1 MASTDTLF
9 YSNLHLHYGSIHEL
23 ISDEG
28 AFTNVPDSW
37 NIIVTDVEKSTQAVQ
52 AGKQQLVNLAATGS
66 IVACLNISREKG
78 IEIPFFFGGDGSTL
92 IVPDEILN
100 ECLFA
105 LNLHQERC
113 SISFDF
119 FLRVGYRK
127 VGEMTDKEAS
137 LKILKYKRNDLH
149 LMPVILGNALQ
160 MAENEIKASPPVTAI
175 EQFNFNLDLNGM
187 ECKWDKISPPD
198 NKNEI
203 ISLIIKAVKV
213 ENQSSLYSQIL
224 EKIELIYGDDTIR
237 HPIVAKRLKM
247 VNSLS
252 RIKEEVKMKFKNVTT
267 SRLVSSWWRGV
278 MGGWFTKNT
287 QKGKNYINDLIQLT
301 ETLLLDGS
309 INTVITGNVKQRTK
323 LLEYLDGLEN
333 DNLINYGYYSSS
345 SSVLSCFVTAIDDYH
360 IHFLDG
366 ENGGYTQASKVLKA
380 KMKLVK

>member
-1 MASTDTLF
+1 MAATDTLF

-23 ISDEG
+23 INDEE
-28 AFTNVPDSW
+28 AFTDVPNSW

-66 IVACLNISREKG
+66 IVACLNISRAKG
-78 IEIPFFFGGDGSTL
+78 VEIPFFFGGDGATL
-92 IVPDEILN
+92 IVPNEILN

-127 VGEMTDKEAS
+127 VGEMVDKGAS

-203 ISLIIKAVKV
+203 ISLIIKARKV
-213 ENQSSLYSQIL
+213 EDQSSLYSQIL

-252 RIKEEVKMKFKNVTT
+252 RIKAEVKMKFKNVTP
-267 SRLVSSWWRGV
+267 SKLVSSWWRGV

-287 QKGKNYINDLIQLT
+287 KKGKNYINDLIQLT

-309 INTVITGNVKQRTK
+309 INTVITGNVEQREQ

-333 DNLINYGYYSSS
+333 DHLINYGYYSSS

-380 KMKLVK
+380 KMKLV

>member
-1 MASTDTLF
+1 MAATDTLF
-9 YSNLHLHYGSIHEL
+9 YSSLHLHYGSIHEL
-23 ISDEG
+23 INDEE
-28 AFTNVPDSW
+28 AFTDVPNSW

-66 IVACLNISREKG
+66 IVACLNISRAKG
-78 IEIPFFFGGDGSTL
+78 VEIPFFFGGDGATL
-92 IVPDEILN
+92 IVPNEILN

-127 VGEMTDKEAS
+127 VGEMVDKGAS

-203 ISLIIKAVKV
+203 ISLIIKAINV
-213 ENQSSLYSQIL
+213 EDQSSLYSQIL

-252 RIKEEVKMKFKNVTT
+252 RIKAEVKMKFKNITP
-267 SRLVSSWWRGV
+267 SKLVSSWWRGV

-287 QKGKNYINDLIQLT
+287 KKGKNYINDLIQLT

-309 INTVITGNVKQRTK
+309 INTVITGNVGQREQ

-333 DNLINYGYYSSS
+333 EHLINYGYYSSS

-380 KMKLVK
+380 KMKLV

>member
-1 MASTDTLF
+1 MAATDTLF

-23 ISDEG
+23 INDEE
-28 AFTNVPDSW
+28 AFTDVPNSW

-66 IVACLNISREKG
+66 IVACLNISRAKG
-78 IEIPFFFGGDGSTL
+78 VEIPFFFGGDGATL
-92 IVPDEILN
+92 IVPNEILN

-127 VGEMTDKEAS
+127 VGEMVDKGAS

-203 ISLIIKAVKV
+203 ISLIIKARKV
-213 ENQSSLYSQIL
+213 EDQSRLYSQIL

-252 RIKEEVKMKFKNVTT
+252 RIKAEVKMKFKNVTP
-267 SRLVSSWWRGV
+267 SKLVSSWWRGV

-287 QKGKNYINDLIQLT
+287 KKGKNYINDLIQLT

-309 INTVITGNVKQRTK
+309 INTVITGNVGQREQ

-333 DNLINYGYYSSS
+333 DHLINYGYYSSS

-380 KMKLVK
+380 KMKLV

>member
-1 MASTDTLF
+1 MAATDTLF

-23 ISDEG
+23 INDEE
-28 AFTNVPDSW
+28 AFTDVPNSW

-78 IEIPFFFGGDGSTL
+78 VEIPFFFGGDGATL
-92 IVPDEILN
+92 IVPNEILN

-127 VGEMTDKEAS
+127 VGEMVDKGAS

-203 ISLIIKAVKV
+203 ISLIIKARKV
-213 ENQSSLYSQIL
+213 EDQSSLYSQIL

-252 RIKEEVKMKFKNVTT
+252 RIKAEVKMKFKNVTP
-267 SRLVSSWWRGV
+267 RKLVSSWWRGV

-287 QKGKNYINDLIQLT
+287 KKGKNYINDLIQLT

-309 INTVITGNVKQRTK
+309 INTVITGNVEQREQ

-333 DNLINYGYYSSS
+333 DHLINYGYYSSS

-380 KMKLVK
+380 KMKLV

>member
-1 MASTDTLF
+1 MAATDTLF

-23 ISDEG
+23 INDEE
-28 AFTNVPDSW
+28 AFTDVPNSW

-78 IEIPFFFGGDGSTL
+78 IEIPFFFGGDGATL
-92 IVPDEILN
+92 IVPNEILN

-127 VGEMTDKEAS
+127 VGEMVDKGAS

-160 MAENEIKASPPVTAI
+160 KAENEIKASPPVTAI

-203 ISLIIKAVKV
+203 ISLIIKAIKV
-213 ENQSSLYSQIL
+213 EDQSSLYSQIL

-252 RIKEEVKMKFKNVTT
+252 RIKDEVKMKFKNVTPGK
-267 SRLVSSWWRGV
+267 LVSSWWRGV

-309 INTVITGNVKQRTK
+309 INTVITGNVGQREQ

-333 DNLINYGYYSSS
+333 DHLINYGYYSSS

-380 KMKLVK
+380 KMKLV